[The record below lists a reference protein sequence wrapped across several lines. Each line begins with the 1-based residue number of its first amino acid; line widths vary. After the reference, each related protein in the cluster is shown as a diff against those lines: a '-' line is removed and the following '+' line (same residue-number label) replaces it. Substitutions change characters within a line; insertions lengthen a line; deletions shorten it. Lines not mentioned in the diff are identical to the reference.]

1 MVSKDIW
8 ILLPLMDRFIIMRYN
23 NAAKQQQAAAAS
35 SYINTQ
41 QVDK

>member
-1 MVSKDIW
+1 
-8 ILLPLMDRFIIMRYN
+8 MRYN

>member
-1 MVSKDIW
+1 
-8 ILLPLMDRFIIMRYN
+8 MDRFIITRYN
-23 NAAKQQQAAAAS
+23 NAAKQQQAAAAAA